1 MGAWARAW
9 RVFCTRGPAYETHKR
24 RQVVALFFAVETLY
38 LMTIFLTPGFV
49 RREAAAV
56 QQQASVGAG
65 PDGERVAEKG
75 LCKKCNT
82 VKPPRAHHCNICRRY
97 GVPLARSLARALS
110 RTRPLSLVHALSRCI
125 SRARALSLSLFVP
138 LSLFLCRVLL
148 HASRHT
154 MSSLLSEN
162 THALQVCASDGSSLS
177 FYKLL
182 CGSPER
188 AFFLLMA
195 CRGLG
200 WLLVR
205 GIPSLSSFFLWLAG
219 VWSGCLFGLYPV

>member
-1 MGAWARAW
+1 
-9 RVFCTRGPAYETHKR
+9 
-24 RQVVALFFAVETLY
+24 VVTLFFAVETLY
-38 LMTIFLTPGFV
+38 LMTIFFTPGFV
-49 RREAAAV
+49 RREADAV

-65 PDGERVAEKG
+65 SDGERVMAKG

-82 VKPPRAHHCNICRRY
+82 VKPPRAHHCSICRRY
-97 GVPLARSLARALS
+97 GVPLARSLARPLSRS
-110 RTRPLSLVHALSRCI
+110 RTRSLAAFC
-125 SRARALSLSLFVP
+125 ACALSLCPALA
-138 LSLFLCRVLL
+138 LCSPARLTM
-148 HASRHT
+148 HT

-162 THALQVCASDGSSLS
+162 THAPQVCASDGSSLS

-188 AFFLLMA
+188 AFLLLLA

-205 GIPSLSSFFLWLAG
+205 GIPPLFFFFYAPHFFLWFAG
-219 VWSGCLFGLYPV
+219 V